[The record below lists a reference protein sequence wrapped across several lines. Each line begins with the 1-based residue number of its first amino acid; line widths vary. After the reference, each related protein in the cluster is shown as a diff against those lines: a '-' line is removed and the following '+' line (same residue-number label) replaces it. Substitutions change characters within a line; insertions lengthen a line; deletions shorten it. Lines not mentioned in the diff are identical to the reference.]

1 MINIM
6 KSIKN
11 HIFNNIWRE
20 RERERERTKMGGM
33 TKSIIL
39 IGIEWKR
46 GRANL

>member
-20 RERERERTKMGGM
+20 RERERER
-33 TKSIIL
+33 
-39 IGIEWKR
+39 ER
-46 GRANL
+46 GPKWEE

>member
-11 HIFNNIWRE
+11 HIFNNIWGEKE
-20 RERERERTKMGGM
+20 RERDDQNGGI

-39 IGIEWKR
+39 VGVEWKR

>member
-20 RERERERTKMGGM
+20 REREREDQNGGNDQIYN
-33 TKSIIL
+33 SH
-39 IGIEWKR
+39 R
-46 GRANL
+46 G

>member
-20 RERERERTKMGGM
+20 RERERER
-33 TKSIIL
+33 
-39 IGIEWKR
+39 EDQN
-46 GRANL
+46 GRNDQIYNSHRD

>member
-20 RERERERTKMGGM
+20 RERERERNKMGGM